1 MPEKIKKILTVAVK
15 FIISMT
21 VQLLFF
27 FIFKNNGSI
36 FDYVICYGV
45 IVLSVLLTL
54 FLKINPPYWIISGII
69 LVFLYDTQKTGSGM
83 FAGLE
88 HLGLI
93 LSALTVASSEVI
105 MSITSLLLKKLVVHI
120 LSRVKVKLIISDN
133 ECNWQEIGMNSFFL
147 YDKIRKCC
155 AAALDEEKI
164 KEKAE
169 VSLTIVNNEKI
180 KELNLEHRQKDSVTD
195 VLSFPMS
202 DGEEFDID
210 PETNRIMLGDIVISA
225 ERALE
230 QAKEYGHSFEREMCF
245 LATHS
250 MFHLLGYDHEVSEE
264 EEKIMFEKQEKVL
277 QKLGINR

>member
-1 MPEKIKKILTVAVK
+1 
-15 FIISMT
+15 
-21 VQLLFF
+21 
-27 FIFKNNGSI
+27 
-36 FDYVICYGV
+36 
-45 IVLSVLLTL
+45 
-54 FLKINPPYWIISGII
+54 
-69 LVFLYDTQKTGSGM
+69 
-83 FAGLE
+83 
-88 HLGLI
+88 
-93 LSALTVASSEVI
+93 
-105 MSITSLLLKKLVVHI
+105 MS
-120 LSRVKVKLIISDN
+120 KVKLYFSNHQKSIDLPK
-133 ECNWQEIGMNSFFL
+133 GL
-147 YDKIRKCC
+147 KTLIRKCC
-155 AAALDEEKI
+155 EEALAEEEIEDE
-164 KEKAE
+164 AE
-169 VSLTIVNNEKI
+169 VNLTVVDNEEIHKM
-180 KELNLEHRQKDSVTD
+180 NLEYREKDAATD